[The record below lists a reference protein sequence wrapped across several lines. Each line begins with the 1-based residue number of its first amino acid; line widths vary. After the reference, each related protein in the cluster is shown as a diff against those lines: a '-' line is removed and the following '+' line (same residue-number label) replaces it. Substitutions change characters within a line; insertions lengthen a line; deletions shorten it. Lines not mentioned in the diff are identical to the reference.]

1 LKTPAKIVWNNFT
14 KQPLAKNN
22 IFCYRC
28 FVMNAILNP
37 NPVLA
42 TAKPRGRPRKTLEE
56 REDGNRKSDLIA
68 AAAKLFRQK
77 GFDATSTRDIAAAV
91 GMRSG
96 SPFYHFKSKG
106 DLLYAVMAEGMRSAI
121 EKQQLTLQKANISLS
136 NKEQSR
142 QQIRRLQHH
151 LLHILILNHFE
162 VLLSPESDFIPVMLY
177 EWRSLTPQQ
186 QSTMATLQREY
197 EAVWLPVLE
206 ALFASGQ
213 LTCPVKLARLL
224 IFGALNWSVQ
234 WFNAQKGA
242 NLDELT
248 DGAMALFIRD

>member
-1 LKTPAKIVWNNFT
+1 
-14 KQPLAKNN
+14 
-22 IFCYRC
+22 
-28 FVMNAILNP
+28 MNAVLNLNP
-37 NPVLA
+37 ADVA
-42 TAKPRGRPRKTLEE
+42 TRPRGRPRKTLEE
-56 REDGNRKSDLIA
+56 REDGNRKGDLIA

-77 GFDATSTRDIAAAV
+77 GFDATSTRDIATAV

-121 EKQQLTLQKANISLS
+121 EKQQLTLQNAPFPPNSLS

-142 QQIRRLQHH
+142 QETRRLLQV
-151 LLHILILNHFE
+151 LIRHHFE
-162 VLLSPESDFIPVMLY
+162 VLLSPNSDFIPVMLY
-177 EWRSLTPQQ
+177 EWRSLTPRQRT
-186 QSTMATLQREY
+186 TMAQLQRDY

-213 LTCPVKLARLL
+213 LKCPVKLARLL

-234 WFNAQKGA
+234 WFDASKGA
-242 NLDELT
+242 SLDELT

>member
-1 LKTPAKIVWNNFT
+1 
-14 KQPLAKNN
+14 
-22 IFCYRC
+22 
-28 FVMNAILNP
+28 MNAILNP
-37 NPVLA
+37 TPALTA
-42 TAKPRGRPRKTLEE
+42 AKPRGRPRKTLEE

-121 EKQQLTLQKANISLS
+121 EKQQLTLQNADISLS
-136 NKEQSR
+136 NKERSR
-142 QQIRRLQHH
+142 QEIRRLQHH
-151 LLHILILNHFE
+151 LLHVLIRHHFE
-162 VLLSPESDFIPVMLY
+162 VMLGAGSDFIPVMLY
-177 EWRSLTPQQ
+177 EWRSLTPRQRT
-186 QSTMATLQREY
+186 TMAKLQRDY

-213 LTCPVKLARLL
+213 LKCPVKLARLL

-234 WFNAQKGA
+234 WFDAKKEA
-242 NLDELT
+242 SLDDLT
-248 DGAMALFIRD
+248 EAAMALFIKD

>member
-1 LKTPAKIVWNNFT
+1 
-14 KQPLAKNN
+14 
-22 IFCYRC
+22 
-28 FVMNAILNP
+28 MNAILNP
-37 NPVLA
+37 SPVLVI
-42 TAKPRGRPRKTLEE
+42 AKPRGRPRKTLEE
-56 REDGNRKSDLIA
+56 REDGNRKGDLIA

-106 DLLYAVMAEGMRSAI
+106 DLLYAVMAEGMRAAI
-121 EKQQLTLQKANISLS
+121 EKQQFILQKANISLL
-136 NKEQSR
+136 NQEQSR

-151 LLHILILNHFE
+151 LLHVLILNHFE

-213 LTCPVKLARLL
+213 LKCPVKLARLL

-234 WFNAQKGA
+234 WFDAKKEA
-242 NLDELT
+242 SLDDLT
-248 DGAMALFIRD
+248 EAAMALFIKD

>member
-1 LKTPAKIVWNNFT
+1 MGFPNFT

-28 FVMNAILNP
+28 LFMNAILNP
-37 NPVLA
+37 TAVLA
-42 TAKPRGRPRKTLEE
+42 PAKPRGRPRKTLEE

-121 EKQQLTLQKANISLS
+121 EKQQKTLLNT
-136 NKEQSR
+136 EQFKQES
-142 QQIRRLQHH
+142 RRLLQV
-151 LLHILILNHFE
+151 LIRHHFE
-162 VLLSPESDFIPVMLY
+162 VLLSPNSDFIPVMLY
-177 EWRSLTPQQ
+177 EWRSLTPRQRT
-186 QSTMATLQREY
+186 TMAQLQRDY

-206 ALFASGQ
+206 ALYASGQ
-213 LTCPVKLARLL
+213 LTCPLKLARLL

-234 WFNAQKGA
+234 WFDAKKEA
-242 NLDELT
+242 SLDDLT
-248 DGAMALFIRD
+248 EAAMALFIKD

>member
-1 LKTPAKIVWNNFT
+1 
-14 KQPLAKNN
+14 
-22 IFCYRC
+22 
-28 FVMNAILNP
+28 MNAILNP
-37 NPVLA
+37 TPVLA

-77 GFDATSTRDIAAAV
+77 GFDATSTRDIATAV

-121 EKQQLTLQKANISLS
+121 EQQQLTLQNAPVSLL
-136 NKEQSR
+136 NTEQSK
-142 QQIRRLQHH
+142 QQIRRLLQV
-151 LLHILILNHFE
+151 LIRHHFE
-162 VLLSPESDFIPVMLY
+162 VLLSPNSDFIPVMLY
-177 EWRSLTPQQ
+177 EWRSLTPRQRT
-186 QSTMATLQREY
+186 TMAQLQRDY

-234 WFNAQKGA
+234 WFDARKEA
-242 NLDELT
+242 SLDDLT
-248 DGAMALFIRD
+248 EAAMALFIKD

>member
-1 LKTPAKIVWNNFT
+1 
-14 KQPLAKNN
+14 
-22 IFCYRC
+22 
-28 FVMNAILNP
+28 MNAILNP
-37 NPVLA
+37 TPVLA

-121 EKQQLTLQKANISLS
+121 EKQQLTLKNASLLSISLA

-142 QQIRRLQHH
+142 QKIRRL
-151 LLHILILNHFE
+151 LHVLILNHFE
-162 VLLSPESDFIPVMLY
+162 VLLNLESDFIPVMLY
-177 EWRSLTPQQ
+177 EWRSLTPLQ

-234 WFNAQKGA
+234 WFDAQKGA